1 MEVCP
6 QPCPAPAD
14 TTWLILHL
22 FSLPLTTSF
31 SPQVLPH
38 PTEKLCT
45 ALCPECS
52 QVQHGLPE
60 GVRGEHCPGQ
70 GAGSPA
76 TATRTE
82 GAWGALTAA
91 QIGGHPKNPSS
102 VGPVPQFPC
111 AWLSWQHSPLHGTAS
126 PAPSHVLHRAGSIH
140 DPSFPDPTHGRVL
153 QRDADSVEQ
162 TWQPTPLSLGW
173 VVP

>member
-14 TTWLILHL
+14 TAWLILHL

-91 QIGGHPKNPSS
+91 QAGGHPKIP
-102 VGPVPQFPC
+102 PQWVPY
-111 AWLSWQHSPLHGTAS
+111 
-126 PAPSHVLHRAGSIH
+126 
-140 DPSFPDPTHGRVL
+140 PSFPVPG
-153 QRDADSVEQ
+153 S
-162 TWQPTPLSLGW
+162 PGSIPLSMALRPQPLHMSCTEQDPSMTPPSLPLHTVGTYREMQTAW
-173 VVP
+173 SRPGSPPH

>member
-14 TTWLILHL
+14 TAWLILHL
-22 FSLPLTTSF
+22 FSLPLTTGF

-45 ALCPECS
+45 ALRPECS

-76 TATRTE
+76 TATRAV
-82 GAWGALTAA
+82 GAWGAAA
-91 QIGGHPKNPSS
+91 QLLRLGDTLK
-102 VGPVPQFPC
+102 VPPQ
-111 AWLSWQHSPLHGTAS
+111 W
-126 PAPSHVLHRAGSIH
+126 APY
-140 DPSFPDPTHGRVL
+140 PSFPVPVAGHPQESPDLPEPPLLTASTSLFHSDPPRGCQGGSQLCNTIFR
-153 QRDADSVEQ
+153 QPADAA
-162 TWQPTPLSLGW
+162 LSQH
-173 VVP
+173 PAM